1 MREVNNNT
9 TTSSNVNFQGVT
21 PAAKEE
27 VKAPEVQAKEV
38 TDLGKMP
45 AEVIG
50 RSQVSQTGLEKDL
63 AFFMA
68 DKDVVDLSMK
78 YFDQMEK
85 LGYTSEDAAALMC
98 KFAEEFSTKKSS

>member
-9 TTSSNVNFQGVT
+9 TTSSNVNFQGVS
-21 PAAKEE
+21 PVAKEE
-27 VKAPEVQAKEV
+27 TKAPEVQAENV
-38 TDLGKMP
+38 TDLSKMP
-45 AEVIG
+45 NDVIG

-85 LGYTSEDAAALMC
+85 LGYSSEDAASLMC
-98 KFAEEFSTKKSS
+98 KFAEEFKSKKSS